1 MRKRVISLLLAVLLL
16 AGLCPASAQAATEM
30 TFSDGLVKYI
40 KAGEGFMPTVYSDG
54 TGWYIGYGCACG
66 QYDYPGGITEAQ
78 ADALLRQKMA
88 LFANE
93 VNKFLDRNGI
103 TVTQGQ
109 FDAMCAMTYNL
120 GTSWLAAGNKLP
132 TMIING
138 AEKYSDEDIAS
149 AFAAWCHIGTTVSE
163 PLLRRRMAEAKM
175 FLDGDYSGN
184 ADGWNWLICSGNGG
198 SVERKINCYK
208 SGATYGTLPG
218 ATRAGYTLAGW
229 ETADGRTLRASDIV
243 SADLYVS
250 AKWAEGENAEV
261 QPSPS
266 PEVKPEDKP
275 DSVFPD
281 VVEEDWFYDF
291 VVRLS
296 EEKVISGY
304 DDGSFR
310 PGAYVTWAQA
320 LKMITIS
327 SGFPAKEAEE
337 GEHWAAGYLS
347 FAEKKGYVPAG
358 SVKNLDAE
366 ISRSDIARLMVKF
379 LELDTASLPENPFED
394 TSDPN
399 VLALYAVGIF
409 EGSVVDGKRYFKGAD
424 PIKRGE
430 IAKVLCLGSDYVDEY
445 FVCVA
450 GDRARIN
457 FDLEMNPYDSS
468 LFRYEGDRI
477 VYDDPELD
485 VRYGIDVSYYQN
497 GIDWQKVAADGVDF
511 AIIRVGYRGYT
522 AGALNMDECFET
534 NIKGA
539 LDAGLDVGVYF
550 FSQAISAAEALEEA
564 EYLLDAIDGYDL
576 SYPVVFDWE
585 PLFNYGSRTASYS
598 GKVVTDCAVTFME
611 RIAEAGYMP
620 MMYYNKTMAYLKLD
634 LERLEDY
641 EIWLAQYAVPS
652 PDYIYDFDMWQYG
665 TAAVDGID
673 GEVDV
678 NISFKD
684 YSK

>member
-1 MRKRVISLLLAVLLL
+1 MRKRVISLMLALLL
-16 AGLCPASAQAATEM
+16 VVGLCPAFAGADYTEM
-30 TFSDGLVKYI
+30 TFSDSLVDYI
-40 KAGEGFMPTVYSDG
+40 KTGEGFMPTVYSDG

-78 ADALLRQKMA
+78 ADALLRQKMG
-88 LFANE
+88 LFAVE
-93 VNKFLDRNGI
+93 VNKFIDRHGI

-109 FDAMCAMTYNL
+109 FDAMCAMSYNL

-132 TMIING
+132 GMIIKGSEN
-138 AEKYSDEDIAS
+138 YSDEDIAS
-149 AFAAWCHIGTTVSE
+149 AFAAWCHIGSTVSE
-163 PLLRRRMAEAKM
+163 ALLVRRIAEAKM
-175 FLDGDYSGN
+175 FLDDDYSGN
-184 ADGWNWLICSGNGG
+184 ADGWKWLICDANGG
-198 SVERKINCYK
+198 SVDRKINCYR
-208 SGATYGTLPG
+208 SGAAYGKLPT
-218 ATRAGYTLAGW
+218 ASRAGYTLAGW
-229 ETADGRTLRASDIV
+229 ESSDGVLLGANTTV
-243 SADLYVS
+243 SRNLYVK
-250 AKWAEGENAEV
+250 AKWVEGENADV
-261 QPSPS
+261 QQPSTP
-266 PEVKPEDKP
+266 PEVKPE
-275 DSVFPD
+275 SVFPD
-281 VVEEDWFYDF
+281 VAESDWFYEF
-291 VVRLS
+291 VTRLS
-296 EEKVISGY
+296 DEGVISGY
-304 DDGSFR
+304 DDGTFK
-310 PGAYVTWAQA
+310 PGAYVTWGQA

-327 SGFPAKEAEE
+327 SGFSAKEAKE

-358 SVKNLDAE
+358 SVKNLDAV
-366 ISRSDIARLMVKF
+366 IKRSDIARLMVEF
-379 LELDTASLPENPFED
+379 LELDTTVLPENPFAD
-394 TSDPN
+394 TNDPN
-399 VLALYAVGIF
+399 VLALYAEGIF
-409 EGSVVDGKRYFKGAD
+409 EGSVVDGKRYFKGGD
-424 PIKRGE
+424 NIKRGE
-430 IAKVLCLGSDYVDEY
+430 IAKVLCLSSDYVDKY

-485 VRYGIDVSYYQN
+485 VRYGIDVSYYQHD
-497 GIDWQKVAADGVDF
+497 IDWEKVAADGVDF

-522 AGALNMDECFET
+522 AGALNMDECFRA
-534 NIKGA
+534 NIEGA
-539 LDAGLDVGVYF
+539 IDAGLDVGVYF

-564 EYLLDAIDGYDL
+564 EYLLDAIDGYAL
-576 SYPVVFDWE
+576 NYPVVFDWE
-585 PLFNYGSRTASYS
+585 PLYNYGSRTASYS

-611 RIAEAGYMP
+611 RIAEAGYIP

-641 EIWLAQYAVPS
+641 EIWLAQYAVPA

-665 TAAVDGID
+665 TAAVDGIE